1 MFRSGTASNPF
12 LASDMGKG
20 CYI

>member
-1 MFRSGTASNPF
+1 
-12 LASDMGKG
+12 MGKG